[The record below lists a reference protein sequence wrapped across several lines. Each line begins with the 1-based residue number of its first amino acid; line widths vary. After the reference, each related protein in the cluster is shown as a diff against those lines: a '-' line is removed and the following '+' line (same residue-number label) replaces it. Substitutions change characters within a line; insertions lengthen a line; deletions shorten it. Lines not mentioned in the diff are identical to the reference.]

1 MLKGRGHFF
10 ISWRLHPARPKLK
23 KRTYPELNIA
33 NWQIHHSPRTRQGT
47 PGGEITLLRLPR
59 DTRTHTRTFAGTHPL
74 GTACVP
80 SSTLSSFV
88 ILWASFFLSCV
99 QLTWQRT
106 RLDPRAMFP
115 LVTLPRALRGHSAL
129 GGEVSGERE
138 APGRQGHRGEGD
150 PKQTPPSTTLPE
162 PSRSPSRCANASKA
176 VLFTPNTRARQ
187 ASHTVSVRRR
197 ARDSLLPQRFS
208 K

>member
-1 MLKGRGHFF
+1 MC
-10 ISWRLHPARPKLK
+10 
-23 KRTYPELNIA
+23 PELNIA
-33 NWQIHHSPRTRQGT
+33 NWQIRHSPRTRQGT

-59 DTRTHTRTFAGTHPL
+59 DTRTHAHTLAGTRPL

-106 RLDPRAMFP
+106 RLDPQAVF
-115 LVTLPRALRGHSAL
+115 LVSHPCVLHGHSAL

-138 APGRQGHRGEGD
+138 APGRQGHRGKGD
-150 PKQTPPSTTLPE
+150 HKQTPPSTTLPE
-162 PSRSPSRCANASKA
+162 HSRSPSRCANTSKA

-197 ARDSLLPQRFS
+197 ARDSSLPQRFS
-208 K
+208 NWVVHRTLQYDHRPILK